1 MRSQSLFIAHHQ
13 VHPATGAVMPS
24 SRTSRATLRV
34 DGALRRLPSRPTAVP
49 HPRQLAALGAVLCLY
64 RGGGALEGWSQAVDA
79 ACARTLDSDGLQETL
94 LFFDGEGRCCWRL
107 QLLPDTDFWAW
118 EQVVAGLPD
127 RLASDPALGLGERLW
142 RRVARRLGGPDWRAS
157 VLRLHALPGG
167 PNCAGM
173 LLAASLPS
181 LSACGEEVAARIV
194 RREGVAGNARSA
206 HARGRGAGADM
217 TPCESSKLF
226 GARLCL

>member
-1 MRSQSLFIAHHQ
+1 MRSQPLFIAHQ
-13 VHPATGAVMPS
+13 PVHSATGPVMPS
-24 SRTSRATLRV
+24 SRASRAILRV
-34 DGALRRLPSRPTAVP
+34 DGALRPMPGRWAMP
-49 HPRQLAALGAVLCLY
+49 HPRQLAELGAVLCFH
-64 RGGGALEGWSQAVDA
+64 RGGELEGWSQAVAA
-79 ACARTLDSDGLQETL
+79 ACARALDSDGLHETL
-94 LFFDGEGRCCWRL
+94 QFFDGEGRCCWRL

-142 RRVARRLGGPDWRAS
+142 RRVARCLGGPDWRAS

-167 PNCAGM
+167 PDCAGM

-194 RREGVAGNARSA
+194 RREGVAGNARFA
-206 HARGRGAGADM
+206 LARGRGAGADM